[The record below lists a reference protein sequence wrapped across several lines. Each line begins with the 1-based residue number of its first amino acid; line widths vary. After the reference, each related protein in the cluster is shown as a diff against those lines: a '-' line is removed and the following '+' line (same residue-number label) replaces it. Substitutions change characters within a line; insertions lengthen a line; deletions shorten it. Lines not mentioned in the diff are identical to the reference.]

1 MQGKFPWSC
10 RISFE
15 KRRNASRY
23 GATRH
28 PGFLKKA
35 RIFSAFWKKWHGR
48 GKRGK
53 EGEESEAGGWG
64 VDILNLPFSIT

>member
-1 MQGKFPWSC
+1 
-10 RISFE
+10 
-15 KRRNASRY
+15 
-23 GATRH
+23 
-28 PGFLKKA
+28 LKKA